1 MGAAFLIT
9 LREGLEAVLIVAIV
23 LAYLRQLGRGDQ
35 FPPVVA
41 GALGG
46 ALVSLGAGIGVYL
59 ALGELEGRAE
69 LYVEAT
75 TALLAGTVLTWMVF
89 WMRRQARSL
98 GGELRG
104 QVDRALMRGA
114 VLGMVAIVFI
124 GVLREGLETALFMLT
139 IVFDAGATDAATGG
153 FAGLAVAIA
162 IGYTIYRGSRLV
174 NLRLFFQITGGLIIL
189 FAAGLAGKGV
199 FQLQALGLFD
209 SLYWPVWDVH
219 DHALLGRGQ
228 FAAFMKGIFGWS
240 AQPSIEQVVVWV
252 AYATTASW
260 FFYFFG
266 RLPAFLSTRIDQLSA
281 AIRGLFPPAIA
292 SAVEAEPDA

>member
-75 TALLAGTVLTWMVF
+75 TALLAGAVLTWMVF

-139 IVFDAGATDAATGG
+139 IVFDAGA
-153 FAGLAVAIA
+153 
-162 IGYTIYRGSRLV
+162 
-174 NLRLFFQITGGLIIL
+174 
-189 FAAGLAGKGV
+189 
-199 FQLQALGLFD
+199 
-209 SLYWPVWDVH
+209 
-219 DHALLGRGQ
+219 
-228 FAAFMKGIFGWS
+228 
-240 AQPSIEQVVVWV
+240 
-252 AYATTASW
+252 
-260 FFYFFG
+260 
-266 RLPAFLSTRIDQLSA
+266 
-281 AIRGLFPPAIA
+281 
-292 SAVEAEPDA
+292 